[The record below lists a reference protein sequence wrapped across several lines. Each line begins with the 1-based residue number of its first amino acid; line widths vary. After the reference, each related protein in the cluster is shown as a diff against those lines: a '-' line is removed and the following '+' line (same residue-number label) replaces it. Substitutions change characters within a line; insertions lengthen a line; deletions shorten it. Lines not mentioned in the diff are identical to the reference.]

1 MAYGLESFNGS
12 GVCQFSTNTSTLVKV
27 KEFTAINAHSNIGG
41 STITDSGFTL
51 YGWDG
56 PNSPSPYWTF
66 AFDLP
71 VGLDNSK
78 VFIFA
83 KPSSSNTYSVQADRG
98 RHSISMFG
106 ATPGSNIPRRVM
118 IYSNLRGTSG
128 FAPIDI
134 LVAVKP
140 GDATPDNVAYG
151 LEVYDGNGTADSNII
166 FSSRF
171 PMLQLQE
178 AGTVNAYS
186 TTLNSNSFDRTYVEL
201 TGTIATGS
209 SWSTDDAPYALI
221 SNTGWYGSIGGGYSI
236 NPSGSRTGDPFSQNG
251 GHFANSVVWTISG
264 SWTASTGFHLLE
276 SGYTTSYAINFFG
289 GTSVPHD
296 YLTVKEGN

>member
-1 MAYGLESFNGS
+1 MTYGLESFNGN

-27 KEFTAINAHSNIGG
+27 KEFTPTNLHSFIGG
-41 STITDSGFTL
+41 STVTTSDGYIL

-56 PNSPSPYWTF
+56 PNNPSPYWTF
-66 AFDLP
+66 FFDLP

-83 KPSSSNTYSVQADRG
+83 KPSSSNTYSIQKDSG
-98 RHSISMFG
+98 RHSIAMFG
-106 ATPGSNIPRRVM
+106 TTPSSNVPRRVG
-118 IYSNLRGTSG
+118 IYSNLRGDQY
-128 FAPIDI
+128 PIDI

-140 GDATPDNVAYG
+140 GDATPENVDYG
-151 LEVYDGNGTADSNII
+151 LEVYDGSGTADSNII

-171 PMLQLQE
+171 PLLQLQE

-186 TTLNSNSFDRTYVEL
+186 TTLNSYSFNRTYVEL
-201 TGTIATGS
+201 TGTITTGS

-221 SNTGWYGSIGGGYSI
+221 SNTGWYGSIGGGYSV
-236 NPSGSRTGDPFSQNG
+236 NPSGSRSGDPFSQSG